1 MSRLYQRWVVVM
13 VYKHGPTDYSNS
25 IRLDIKTKRCLY
37 CFLIAFLIEV
47 VRMDVLLQLGFGKSL
62 ATNCVWLEGVEKTMS
77 RKFLVGQLSR
87 YGQVLWCD
95 IDRET
100 HRAIVYMESQDVAAV
115 TIASLK
121 ERAVAGVTL
130 QVTIFYLPF
139 LTLTLFHLKL
149 IFYPYI

>member
-1 MSRLYQRWVVVM
+1 M
-13 VYKHGPTDYSNS
+13 VSVLLFICILS
-25 IRLDIKTKRCLY
+25 
-37 CFLIAFLIEV
+37 EV
-47 VRMDVLLQLGFGKSL
+47 VRMDVLPQLGFGKSL

-130 QVTIFYLPF
+130 QVTIL
-139 LTLTLFHLKL
+139 LLLSTLTFFPSRTQIQSLHLIVTSEILMSKCHRFSIL
-149 IFYPYI
+149 VYIYMID